1 MSIEAV
7 TVMIRIAIVDDEKQI
22 RKQIFAMISKYFID
36 NALECKVLPFS
47 DGQELIDSG
56 LKFDIIFMDIEMK
69 NVNGIQAAQH
79 IRKSDMNVPIVYIT
93 GYVDYWRRAYK
104 VHAFDFISKPA
115 SQEQID
121 NVLNDFFSTVYKKNK
136 AKISLATDDGM
147 LLVNLDE
154 IRYFNIK
161 EKKKVVLSN
170 LTGKNIIVKE
180 NIGDIYERLN
190 KDMFFMPHRC
200 CIVNFRYVK
209 EVTKDRLIIMDNGDF
224 FPLSQRKK
232 QEFMKLLSQN
242 IVSSLSG
249 R

>member
-1 MSIEAV
+1 
-7 TVMIRIAIVDDEKQI
+7 MIRIAIVDDEKQI

-36 NALECKVLPFS
+36 NALECKILPFS

-136 AKISLATDDGM
+136 AKISLATDEGM

-170 LTGKNIIVKE
+170 LTDKNIIVKE

-200 CIVNFRYVK
+200 CIVNLRFVK

-224 FPLSQRKK
+224 LPLSQRKK

>member
-1 MSIEAV
+1 
-7 TVMIRIAIVDDEKQI
+7 MIRIAIVDDEKQI

>member
-1 MSIEAV
+1 
-7 TVMIRIAIVDDEKQI
+7 MIRIAIVDDEKQI

-36 NALECKVLPFS
+36 NALECKILPFS

-136 AKISLATDDGM
+136 AKISLTTDDGM

-170 LTGKNIIVKE
+170 LTNNSIIVKE

-224 FPLSQRKK
+224 LPLSQRKK
-232 QEFMKLLSQN
+232 QEFMKLLSP
-242 IVSSLSG
+242 VSYTHLTLPTTE
-249 R
+249 RV

>member
-1 MSIEAV
+1 
-7 TVMIRIAIVDDEKQI
+7 MIRIAIVDDEKQI

-36 NALECKVLPFS
+36 NALECKILPFS

-170 LTGKNIIVKE
+170 LTDKNIIVKE
-180 NIGDIYERLN
+180 NIGDIY
-190 KDMFFMPHRC
+190 
-200 CIVNFRYVK
+200 
-209 EVTKDRLIIMDNGDF
+209 
-224 FPLSQRKK
+224 
-232 QEFMKLLSQN
+232 
-242 IVSSLSG
+242 
-249 R
+249 

>member
-1 MSIEAV
+1 
-7 TVMIRIAIVDDEKQI
+7 MIRIAIVDDEKQI
-22 RKQIFAMISKYFID
+22 RKQIFAMISKYFIV
-36 NALECKVLPFS
+36 NALECKILPFS

-115 SQEQID
+115 SQKQID

-170 LTGKNIIVKE
+170 LTDKNIIVKE

-200 CIVNFRYVK
+200 CIVNLRFVK

>member
-1 MSIEAV
+1 
-7 TVMIRIAIVDDEKQI
+7 MIRIAIVDDEKQI

-36 NALECKVLPFS
+36 NALECKILPFS

-136 AKISLATDDGM
+136 AKISLATDEGM
-147 LLVNLDE
+147 LLINLDE

-170 LTGKNIIVKE
+170 LTDKNIIVKE

-200 CIVNFRYVK
+200 CIVNLRFVK

>member
-1 MSIEAV
+1 
-7 TVMIRIAIVDDEKQI
+7 MIRIAIVDDEKQI

-36 NALECKVLPFS
+36 NALECKILPFS

-170 LTGKNIIVKE
+170 LTDKNIIVKE

-200 CIVNFRYVK
+200 CIVNLRFVN

-224 FPLSQRKK
+224 LPLSQRKK

>member
-1 MSIEAV
+1 
-7 TVMIRIAIVDDEKQI
+7 MIRIAIVDDEKQI

-36 NALECKVLPFS
+36 NALECKILPFS

-136 AKISLATDDGM
+136 AKVSLTTDDGM

-170 LTGKNIIVKE
+170 LTNNSIIVKE

-224 FPLSQRKK
+224 LPLSQRKK

>member
-1 MSIEAV
+1 
-7 TVMIRIAIVDDEKQI
+7 MIRIAIVDDEKQI

-36 NALECKVLPFS
+36 NALECKILPFS

-136 AKISLATDDGM
+136 AKISLTTDDGM

-170 LTGKNIIVKE
+170 LTNNSIIVKE

-224 FPLSQRKK
+224 LPLSQRKK

>member
-1 MSIEAV
+1 
-7 TVMIRIAIVDDEKQI
+7 MIRIAIVDDEKQI

-136 AKISLATDDGM
+136 AKISLTTDDGM

-170 LTGKNIIVKE
+170 LTNNSIIVKE

-224 FPLSQRKK
+224 LPLSQRKK

>member
-1 MSIEAV
+1 
-7 TVMIRIAIVDDEKQI
+7 MIRIAIVDDEKQI

-36 NALECKVLPFS
+36 NALECKILPFS

-170 LTGKNIIVKE
+170 LTDKNIIVKE

-200 CIVNFRYVK
+200 CIVNLRFVK